1 MTGCTFRARTL
12 EPWMDQPPAYA
23 IEQIEN
29 GRAISKQLRMSKA
42 QMITLAHEML
52 VLAGMDEEQAEV
64 LSIHPK

>member
-12 EPWMDQPPAYA
+12 EPWMDQPACYA
-23 IEQIEN
+23 VEQIEN

-52 VLAGMDEEQAEV
+52 VLCSMDEKKPEV
-64 LSIHPK
+64 LPVVSK